1 MNVVIESDGFEVEL
15 DGALAGFISFEHEP
29 STDAQ
34 RAEVKEMAAKL
45 GQADNLFKAP
55 AAAGCKAQ
63 EISLESE
70 ALPAELLAPYAA
82 DPDQGHS
89 HGHGDH
95 GHSHGPGEAGHSH
108 GPGEGDHD
116 HDHDDEGEAGH
127 SHADLEASFEFKCS
141 KPGALASI
149 EVGLF
154 ESFPG
159 LEELRV
165 QVLSPKGQSAA
176 ELTKASPVLKW

>member
-34 RAEVKEMAAKL
+34 KAEVKEMAAKF

-55 AAAGCKAQ
+55 AAAGCKVQ

-82 DPDQGHS
+82 DLDEGHS
-89 HGHGDH
+89 HSHGDH
-95 GHSHGPGEAGHSH
+95 GHSHGPD
-108 GPGEGDHD
+108 EGDHD
-116 HDHDDEGEAGH
+116 HDHDHDHDDDEAGH
-127 SHADLEASFEFKCS
+127 GHADLEASFEFKCS

-154 ESFPG
+154 ESFPA

-165 QVLSPKGQSAA
+165 QVLSPRGQSAA
-176 ELTKASPVLKW
+176 ELTKASPLLKW